1 MERQWVLHKDPA
13 NKYGGFMT
21 LGSRDV
27 VVPENALIS
36 ATRSENLT
44 IGRVIINMILNNWIM
59 KQLARLEG
67 LLYAELTADMK
78 ARQVQTMLVWTG
90 KALGEFHRGGAHKF
104 AAKFF
109 RWVLLGGP
117 VTFYSLNWPAHGQI
131 PTADEVAAVLKEY
144 GKRYEGGKETR
155 KPARPVTGS

>member
-1 MERQWVLHKDPA
+1 MARQWVLHKDPE
-13 NKYGGFMT
+13 NRYGGYMT
-21 LGSRDV
+21 LGTRDV

-44 IGRVIINMILNNWIM
+44 IGRVIINMILNRMIM
-59 KQLARLEG
+59 KQLARMDG

-78 ARQVQTMLVWTG
+78 LRQVQTMLVWSG
-90 KALGEFHRGGAHKF
+90 KELAAFHRSGAHHF

-117 VTFYSLNWPAHGQI
+117 VTFYSLNWEAKGRI
-131 PTADEVAAVLKEY
+131 PTAAEVTAVLHAH

-155 KPARPVTGS
+155 KPSRPVVA